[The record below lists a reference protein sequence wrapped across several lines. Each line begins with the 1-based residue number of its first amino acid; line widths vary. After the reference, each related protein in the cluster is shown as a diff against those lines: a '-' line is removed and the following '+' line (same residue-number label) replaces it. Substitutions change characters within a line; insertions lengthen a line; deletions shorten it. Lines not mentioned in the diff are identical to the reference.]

1 MAPNDMTLSRRG
13 VLATAGGLA
22 FALSLKVGPGDA
34 AAQSAPAGRIG
45 TWVGIATDGTITIQA
60 PAAEMGQ
67 GVQTIVP
74 LILAEEMD
82 ADWSKVRV
90 ETAPVAEAFN
100 NPVFRGQFT
109 VASLTVKGY
118 WMPARLAGAQVRR
131 VLIEAAAERWG
142 VAPDAL
148 RTEPSVVLGPAG
160 QRLTYAEIAGFARV
174 PATLPAIQPA
184 ALKPVASFRLLGRDV
199 IRVDVPGKS
208 SGRAQYAAD
217 IRLPGMLYATVAR
230 SPASGQRVARF
241 NRDAVAALPG
251 VTHLVDLGHGVAVVG
266 RSTAQ
271 VFAAREALRIEW
283 SGSPPG
289 AQVDSERDKALYLAH
304 LRDPNRSPDVV
315 FSRTGDAPAALR
327 NAARTITREFVS
339 EYCYHAQLEPMGAVA
354 HVRADA
360 TEVWTGTQ
368 WQTMAAMKTARIAGL
383 PAERVTVH
391 QLMMGGG
398 FGRRAHTEY
407 IDDAVTLSKEVR
419 APVKLLLSR
428 ADDVASGRLRPL
440 TAQRVTMGLDTDG
453 RITALRHVVAC
464 EPVTPYMYGPQRWQA
479 SEGRDLITMR
489 GSSLPHYA
497 VPDQMAEHIH
507 EMRGARVA
515 AWRGIGCG
523 YTKFALETMV
533 DEIARGAGRDPLAY
547 RIAMAANPRTR
558 AVLERVREMS
568 GWPTARD
575 GRSLGVAF
583 AEYGDSLNATV
594 VEISLDRASG
604 RIRVH
609 RLWAAVDVGLPL
621 QPDTIVAQIE
631 GGAIFGVSGA
641 LKEELTIRDGAV
653 VQRNFDDYQILR
665 ADESPEIQVAILRGS
680 DTPTEVGELGLPPVA
695 PAIAN
700 AVLAATGKA
709 LNHLPMTPARVRA
722 ALAG

>member
-13 VLATAGGLA
+13 FLAASGGLA
-22 FALSLKVGPGDA
+22 FALTLNVPAGDA
-34 AAQSAPAGRIG
+34 GAQGVPGGAIGAWVRIAP
-45 TWVGIATDGTITIQA
+45 DGTIAIKA

-82 ADWSKVRV
+82 ADWARVRV
-90 ETAPVAEAFN
+90 ETAPVAEVFN
-100 NPVFRGQFT
+100 NPAFRSQFT

-118 WMPARLAGAQVRR
+118 WMPARTAGAQVRR
-131 VLIEAAAERWG
+131 VLMQAAAERWG
-142 VAPDAL
+142 VALDSV
-148 RTEPSVVLGPAG
+148 RTEPSVVIGPAG
-160 QRLTYAEIAGFARV
+160 QRLSYGEIAAFARV

-184 ALKPVASFRLLGRDV
+184 ELKPVASFRLLGRDV
-199 IRVDVPGKS
+199 TRVDVAEKS
-208 SGRAQYAAD
+208 SGRTQYAAD

-241 NRDAVAALPG
+241 NREQVAAMPG

-266 RSTAQ
+266 RSIPQ
-271 VFAAREALRIEW
+271 VFAAREALRIDW

-289 AQVDSERDKALYLAH
+289 AAVDSERDKALYLAH
-304 LRDPNRSPDVV
+304 LRDANRRPDVV
-315 FSRTGDAPAALR
+315 FSRTGDAPAALQA
-327 NAARTITREFVS
+327 AARTITREYVS
-339 EYCYHAQLEPMGAVA
+339 EYCYHAQMEPMGAVA

-360 TEVWTGTQ
+360 AEVWTGTQ
-368 WQTMAAMKTARIAGL
+368 WQTMAAMKTARITGL
-383 PAERVTVH
+383 PPERVTVH

-428 ADDVASGRLRPL
+428 ADDLASGRLRPL
-440 TAQRVTMGLDTDG
+440 TAQRVTMGLDAEG

-479 SEGRDLITMR
+479 AEGRDLITMR

-497 VPDQMAEHIH
+497 VPNQIAEHIH

-533 DEIARGAGRDPLAY
+533 DEIARDLGRDPLAY

-568 GWPTARD
+568 GWPNARD
-575 GRSLGVAF
+575 GRHLGVAF

-594 VEISLDRASG
+594 VEIALDRASG

-621 QPDTIVAQIE
+621 QPNTIVAQIE
-631 GGAIFGVSGA
+631 GGATFGVSAA
-641 LKEELTIRDGAV
+641 LKEEVTIRDGAV
-653 VQRNFDDYQILR
+653 VQRNFDDYPILR
-665 ADESPEIQVAILRGS
+665 ADESPEIEVAILRGS

-700 AVLAATGKA
+700 AVRAATGKG
-709 LNHLPMTPARVRA
+709 LNHLPMTPDRVRA
-722 ALAG
+722 ALAT

>member
-360 TEVWTGTQ
+360 AEVWTGTQ

-440 TAQRVTMGLDTDG
+440 TAQRVTMGLDADG

-489 GSSLPHYA
+489 GSSLPNYA

>member
-1 MAPNDMTLSRRG
+1 
-13 VLATAGGLA
+13 
-22 FALSLKVGPGDA
+22 
-34 AAQSAPAGRIG
+34 
-45 TWVGIATDGTITIQA
+45 
-60 PAAEMGQ
+60 
-67 GVQTIVP
+67 
-74 LILAEEMD
+74 
-82 ADWSKVRV
+82 
-90 ETAPVAEAFN
+90 
-100 NPVFRGQFT
+100 
-109 VASLTVKGY
+109 
-118 WMPARLAGAQVRR
+118 
-131 VLIEAAAERWG
+131 
-142 VAPDAL
+142 
-148 RTEPSVVLGPAG
+148 
-160 QRLTYAEIAGFARV
+160 
-174 PATLPAIQPA
+174 
-184 ALKPVASFRLLGRDV
+184 
-199 IRVDVPGKS
+199 
-208 SGRAQYAAD
+208 
-217 IRLPGMLYATVAR
+217 MLYATVAR

-304 LRDPNRSPDVV
+304 LRDPNRTPDVV

-360 TEVWTGTQ
+360 AEVWTGTQ
-368 WQTMAAMKTARIAGL
+368 WQTMAAMKTARISGL

-489 GSSLPHYA
+489 GSSLPNYA

-568 GWPTARD
+568 GWPNPRE
-575 GRSLGVAF
+575 GRHLGVAF

-604 RIRVH
+604 RIRVR

-709 LNHLPMTPARVRA
+709 LNHLPMTPGRVRA